1 MQPSAQNDEKYLSPN
16 YVPSNEQPACDIN
29 RLALSILSFLSKGAF
44 GEVYKAEWK
53 GQLVAANVVSRMKRQ
68 ELKDFKREL
77 EALRKS
83 KNCKEHIIEFF
94 GLSEGFKTGEYILV
108 MQYADSGTLKDYLTD
123 NKSKL
128 KLDDKISL
136 CKDIIK
142 GLKFL
147 HENNI
152 IHRDLHSKNVLIH
165 QKRALLADFG
175 LSKSLLESKGS
186 SEVRGITVYL
196 DPRLLVGK
204 CPHEESIDIYSF
216 GVIMWEIYSC
226 RPPFGGR
233 NGHDLIFR
241 LCEGLREN
249 RQVGMP
255 LDYVKLYEE
264 CWVPDPSFR
273 PKATAILDRL
283 EILKEEPTVT
293 EDDIQKVIPGYESS
307 QYSV

>member
-1 MQPSAQNDEKYLSPN
+1 MSHNSLSENNRQKKIKIELQNDTIQPSAQNNEKYLSLNFVPN
-16 YVPSNEQPACDIN
+16 NEQPVCDIN
-29 RLALSILSFLSKGAF
+29 RSELLRFSFLLKGAF
-44 GEVYKAEWK
+44 GEVYKVEWK
-53 GQLVAANVVSRMKRQ
+53 GQLVAAKVVSRMKRQ

-83 KNCKEHIIEFF
+83 KNCEEHIIQFF
-94 GLSEGFKTGEYILV
+94 GLSEGFKTGEYILI
-108 MQYADSGTLKDYLTD
+108 MQYADSGTLKDYLTE
-123 NKSKL
+123 NKSIL

-165 QKRALLADFG
+165 QKRALPADFG

-196 DPRLLVGK
+196 DPRLLDGK
-204 CPHEESIDIYSF
+204 CPPEESIDIYSF
-216 GVIMWEIYSC
+216 GVLMWEIYSC

-233 NGHDLIFR
+233 NGHDLIFGLR
-241 LCEGLREN
+241 EGLREN

-255 LDYVKLYEE
+255 LDYVNLYEE
-264 CWVPDPSFR
+264 CWIPDP
-273 PKATAILDRL
+273 
-283 EILKEEPTVT
+283 
-293 EDDIQKVIPGYESS
+293 
-307 QYSV
+307 